1 MSFGLVGLLKFITLG
16 KIDSFGGVH
25 LSQLNGRLSE
35 SGLSLDELRRRKF
48 FLLGKGVGKVGEI
61 LVSVFTANFSDVELV
76 GGKKFGGLFNP
87 KGPEM

>member
-1 MSFGLVGLLKFITLG
+1 M
-16 KIDSFGGVH
+16 
-25 LSQLNGRLSE
+25 SQLNGQLSE

-48 FLLGKGVGKVGEI
+48 FLLGKGFGKVGERLI
-61 LVSVFTANFSDVELV
+61 ADFKGNFSDVELV